1 MKRPLPDSFHTH
13 HTLPYSSTDATVQ
26 GDRRTVHDATYVI
39 IIDQD
44 GVSFAKNGWT
54 NCGRITREELIEF
67 CVTIL
72 TEKQFRNFNIFKK
85 VFEDDLRK
93 AIKGVINF
101 HTMRTSSNN
110 FRKFIRKMK
119 ERGCNI
125 S

>member
-1 MKRPLPDSFHTH
+1 MKRPLPDSFHTNSKRGGG
-13 HTLPYSSTDATVQ
+13 LQTVYNASYIINI
-26 GDRRTVHDATYVI
+26 DR
-39 IIDQD
+39 D
-44 GVSFAKNGWT
+44 GISFVKNRHGNT
-54 NCGRITREELIEF
+54 GRISKEELVEF

-72 TEKQFRNFNIFKK
+72 TENQFRNRNIFRK
-85 VFEDDLRK
+85 VFEDDLKK
-93 AIKGVINF
+93 AIEGVVNF